1 MAVGN
6 SADVAAAAG
15 RRRRR
20 RRRSDGARA
29 GLRFALY
36 GRMST
41 RGFQDRVTSLGWQRD
56 MAVATIAG
64 RGRIVVE
71 YFDVGC
77 SRRLSWEQRTE
88 AAALLSAAR
97 DGLFDAV
104 VVGEYERAFCGGQ
117 FRSVI
122 QELATLGVQV
132 WLPEVGGPVE
142 IGDPTCRALL
152 LMLGAQ
158 SQREVVRARH
168 RVRAAMWSQ
177 VAVQGR
183 FLGGRPPY
191 GYRLVDAGPHPNA
204 VHAQWG
210 RRLHRLE
217 PDPVTVPWV
226 RWMFAQRAAGRSVA
240 GIARELNERG
250 VPCPSSVDRERNRH
264 RSGEAWLVR
273 TVIGILE
280 NPRYTGRQVWNRH
293 SGSGPHGGAGEWTAP
308 SEWAVS
314 PTRVHSALVDDATFA
329 AVQGMRAARRTE
341 DGHVRSYVLAGLVLC
356 EVCGRRLDSHT
367 AKKTPGYRC
376 RHGRGSD
383 RTSVSGGPKGIYI
396 AEGRLLAELRD
407 RLGGAGANAGAVVDY
422 LVSTGQVIV
431 TDGRTW
437 RVALSDLVPAVS
449 SGWGK

>member
-1 MAVGN
+1 
-6 SADVAAAAG
+6 
-15 RRRRR
+15 
-20 RRRSDGARA
+20 
-29 GLRFALY
+29 
-36 GRMST
+36 
-41 RGFQDRVTSLGWQRD
+41 

-77 SRRLSWEQRTE
+77 SRRLSWEQRPQ

-97 DGLFDAV
+97 DATRGFDAV
-104 VVGEYERAFCGGQ
+104 VVGEYERAFCGDQ

-122 QELATLGVQV
+122 EELGRCGVQV
-132 WLPEVGGPVE
+132 WLPEAGGPVDVR
-142 IGDPTCRALL
+142 DPMCRALL

-158 SQREVVRARH
+158 SRREVVRARH
-168 RVRAAMWSQ
+168 RVRSAMWSQ

-204 VHAQWG
+204 VHAEWG

-217 PDPVTVPWV
+217 SDPVTAPWV
-226 RWMFAQRAAGRSVA
+226 RWIFAQRVAGRSVA

-250 VPCPSSVDRERNRH
+250 VPCPSGVDRLRNRH

-293 SGSGPHGGAGEWTAP
+293 SASSPNGGAGEWTAP

-314 PTRVHSALVDDATFA
+314 RTRAHEALVDDATFA
-329 AVQGMRAARRTE
+329 VVQGMRVARQTE
-341 DGHVRSYVLAGLVLC
+341 DGRVRSYVAGLVLC

-376 RHGRGSD
+376 RHGRGSG
-383 RTSVSGGPKGIYI
+383 RTTEPDAPKGIYI
-396 AEGRLLAELRD
+396 AEGRLLDELRD
-407 RLGGAGANAGAVVDY
+407 RLGGAVANNRAVVDY
-422 LVSTGQVIV
+422 LVSTGQVII

-437 RVALSDLVPAVS
+437 RIVVRDLVSRGVERV
-449 SGWGK
+449 G